1 MKDLLIGAVDLYDWS
16 KINNWAK
23 SIRATGFDGDVVLLT
38 YRLTNEAEVVAKA
51 TELNITLIKCEHD
64 SFGRPL
70 VHNQMN
76 RDTICHQMRLF
87 HIWQYLTQTDEQY
100 RFVVTTDVRDVIFQS
115 NPFTYL
121 DKISDVHYDVQPYIV
136 AASENIL
143 YSDEAW
149 NFDNLLQGY
158 GPYIAQ
164 HAKNRK
170 YEVFNVGTL
179 GGKSGAMADLCL
191 LLYTMGQGRYI
202 PNDQSSFGIVVN
214 EGYMHDVWSMKMS
227 QGWAFQCGSTIEPGR
242 VVPQIEPIKDIYKLR
257 SDGIV
262 TLTNDTP
269 YVILHQYDRV
279 PELAQLVEARY
290 A

>member
-1 MKDLLIGAVDLYDWS
+1 
-16 KINNWAK
+16 
-23 SIRATGFDGDVVLLT
+23 
-38 YRLTNEAEVVAKA
+38 
-51 TELNITLIKCEHD
+51 
-64 SFGRPL
+64 
-70 VHNQMN
+70 
-76 RDTICHQMRLF
+76 MRLF

-100 RFVVTTDVRDVIFQS
+100 RFVITTDVRDVIFQS
-115 NPFTYL
+115 NPSTYL
-121 DKISDVHYDVQPYIV
+121 AELNRQHYDSPPDIL
-136 AASENIL
+136 ASSENIL
-143 YSDEAW
+143 YKDEMW

-164 HAKNRK
+164 HAKDKK
-170 YEVFNVGTL
+170 YEVYNVGTL
-179 GGKSGAMADLCL
+179 GGSSSAMADLCL

-214 EGYMHDVWSMKMS
+214 EGYMQDIWSMKLS
-227 QGWAFQCGSTIEPGR
+227 RGWAFQCGSTIEPGR

>member
-16 KINNWAK
+16 KIKNWAK

-38 YRLTNEAEVVAKA
+38 YRLTNEAEVIEKA
-51 TELNITLIKCEHD
+51 AELNITLIKCEHD

-87 HIWQYLTQTDEQY
+87 HIWQYLTQTNEKY
-100 RFVVTTDVRDVIFQS
+100 RFVVTADVRDVIFQS
-115 NPFTYL
+115 DPFVYL
-121 DKISDVHYDVQPYIV
+121 EDLCKKYYDNQPDII

-143 YSDEAW
+143 YGEEAW

-164 HAKNRK
+164 HAKKRK

-179 GGKSGAMADLCL
+179 GGKASAMADLCL

-214 EGYMHDVWSMKMS
+214 EGYMQDIWTMKMS
-227 QGWAFQCGSTIEPGR
+227 RGWAFQCGSTIEPGR
-242 VVPQIEPIKDIYKLR
+242 TVPQIEPINTIYKMQP
-257 SDGIV
+257 DGIV

-279 PELAQLVEARY
+279 PGLKELVEKRY
-290 A
+290 V